1 MHIFIY
7 TYLFLARQ
15 CSCLSVFEWDNVVK
29 LISHG
34 CGAASGWGPASPR
47 RKSASSSS
55 ASHDCGGAR
64 KRPPTS
70 VATARWRAQLSW
82 LHQRRCHY
90 TYPKTKYT
98 H

>member
-47 RKSASSSS
+47 RKIRQQQLGVARLRWGAKEATDERGDRALESA
-55 ASHDCGGAR
+55 AELA
-64 KRPPTS
+64 PPAAVPLYIS
-70 VATARWRAQLSW
+70 
-82 LHQRRCHY
+82 
-90 TYPKTKYT
+90 KN
-98 H
+98 